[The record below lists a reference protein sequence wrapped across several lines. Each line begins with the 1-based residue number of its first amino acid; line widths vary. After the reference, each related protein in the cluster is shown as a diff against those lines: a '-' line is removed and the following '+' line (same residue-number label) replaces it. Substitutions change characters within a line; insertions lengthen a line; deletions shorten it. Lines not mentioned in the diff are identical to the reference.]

1 MQDDP
6 LSQCVLFIA
15 RQQDAALTQDALLD
29 GLPLK
34 GGRLSPGLVERAAQ
48 RVGLDTK
55 LARQPLER
63 VSALLLPCVLL
74 LNNDQ
79 ACLLEALDTR
89 AGTAWVRFPELDM
102 EAQTLSLEKLT
113 EQYAGTLIYLRPAL
127 KVGGERVSD
136 KLSGD
141 GGHWFW
147 SVIRRNRRTY
157 RDVLVASLLVNLFA
171 LAMPL
176 FVMNVYD
183 RVVPNQS
190 EATLWVLAAGIFII
204 ISADLLL
211 RLLRG
216 WFVELAAR
224 RADNRLSARIMER
237 ILGMQLSHMP
247 ASSGS
252 LVGNVQAFESVRAFC
267 GSMAV
272 TALIDLPFFLLFLA
286 IILLISP
293 WMALPVAIG
302 ALGLLLFALSVQQRM
317 HRLASV
323 SGEVSSQRHAG
334 LSESLAALPL
344 LKTLNATGS
353 VQRRW
358 EQGSRFLAGV
368 SDRQRLLG
376 LSVSSAAAFVQ
387 QSVSVCLII
396 IGVYQVFMGNL
407 SQGAL
412 IAAYL
417 LSSRAMAP
425 VTQTAALLTQY
436 HQAAAALT
444 SLEEVMHAPQER
456 TPGQQG
462 LRHATLRGE
471 VEFAD
476 VSFTYPGSERPAL
489 DGVSLRI
496 KPGERVGLLGA
507 AGSGKSTLSN
517 LIAGLYPP
525 DAGQIFIDGINQAQL
540 DPAELRRQLGYLPQE
555 APLIDASVYENITLG
570 IDHPDRATLKSA
582 LRVSGLDT
590 LIGRHAEGLSLEVG
604 ENGKRLSGGQRQ
616 TVALART
623 LMSDAPLTLL
633 DEPSSAMDSM
643 LEQHLCRELETWTQG
658 RTLLLSTHRT
668 RLLSMVERL
677 IVLDGGRI
685 IADGPKQAVLD
696 DLSRGRLQ
704 RVS

>member
-1 MQDDP
+1 MHDDP
-6 LSQCVLFIA
+6 LSQCILWVA
-15 RQQDAALTQDALLD
+15 QQNDAALTRDALLD

-34 GGRLSPGLVERAAQ
+34 GGRLSPGLVERSAQ

-89 AGTAWVRFPELDM
+89 AGTARVRFPELDM
-102 EAQTLSLEKLT
+102 EAQTLSLEKLA

-190 EATLWVLAAGIFII
+190 EATLWVLAAGIFIV
-204 ISADLLL
+204 ISADLVL

-237 ILGMQLSHMP
+237 IMGMRLEHMP

-252 LVGNVQAFESVRAFC
+252 LAGNVQAFESVRAFC

-272 TALIDLPFFLLFLA
+272 TALIDLPFFVLFVG
-286 IILLISP
+286 IIALISP
-293 WMALPVAIG
+293 WMALPVFSG
-302 ALGLLLFALSVQQRM
+302 ALLLVLYALSVQQRM

-323 SGEVSSQRHAG
+323 SGEVSAKRHAG
-334 LSESLAALPL
+334 LTESLAALPL
-344 LKTLNATGS
+344 LKTLNATGT

-358 EQGSRFLAGV
+358 EQSSTFLAGV
-368 SDRQRLLG
+368 SGRQRLLG

-387 QSVSVCLII
+387 QSVSVSLII

-425 VTQTAALLTQY
+425 VSQTAALLTQY
-436 HQAAAALT
+436 HQAAAALS
-444 SLEEVMHAPQER
+444 SLDEIMHAPQER
-456 TPGQQG
+456 TPQQQG
-462 LRHATLRGE
+462 LRHGTLRGE
-471 VEFAD
+471 VEFAS

-507 AGSGKSTLSN
+507 AGSGKSTFSN
-517 LIAGLYPP
+517 LIAGLYQPSE
-525 DAGQIFIDGINQAQL
+525 GQLFIDGINQAQL

-570 IDHPDRATLKSA
+570 IDHPDRATLESA

-590 LIGRHAEGLSLEVG
+590 LIGRHAEGLALQVG
-604 ENGKRLSGGQRQ
+604 ENGRRLSGGQRQ

-623 LMSDAPLTLL
+623 LISDAPLLLL

-643 LEQHLCRELETWTQG
+643 LEQHLCRELNAWTRG

-668 RLLSMVERL
+668 SLLTMVERL
-677 IVLDGGRI
+677 IVLDGGRV
-685 IADGPKQAVLD
+685 IADGPKQDVLD
-696 DLSRGRLQ
+696 ALAGGRLQ
-704 RVS
+704 RAS